1 MRAGD
6 QATCSSRPRGS
17 MSILQQ
23 VHEEDPMIAMGTAAV
38 GTVTLLLLVGIAG
51 LLDDLLFFILVPIL
65 KPIFFKDQAEVT
77 CAVSSAQSS

>member
-1 MRAGD
+1 
-6 QATCSSRPRGS
+6 
-17 MSILQQ
+17 
-23 VHEEDPMIAMGTAAV
+23 MIAMGTAAV